1 MQIFKPP
8 QLLALLE
15 QPSERLRR
23 WATYQLL
30 EHCQGQADKFAG
42 TLFES
47 ELEDVREA
55 AVYLIGRQRLERFA
69 FPLLG
74 WFSRNDGE
82 MRRACATALTD
93 LRPPNF
99 PNLLN
104 QWLEQLLDDD
114 ELQLPDLQCAV
125 DNLLRLEGSGG
136 WETLEQHLVT
146 LHEHHL
152 KALCLFGALCKQVN
166 TDSQV
171 YQLTEHYTHFRSH
184 TSDPQF
190 LQHLSDTFGGRPTL
204 EFLRLQLEAGATFRT
219 VTQIIAQTTG
229 QTLDA
234 KTDKLLEQADRRLK
248 AQDYPGLAGHL
259 LQTLKRLVPAASAPL
274 EQGVLEGFRDH
285 ITPNWDDAIIRI
297 QDQELLLL
305 LGLPL
310 IALVQHRT
318 LQIAEAPNSQLPEL
332 QRLLRAPLL
341 DSALLRELAERLLV
355 QSPLTAKQQATLAKA
370 RPQNPLT
377 PPEAML
383 VLLSGTAD
391 PHTCAFPTLL
401 PKPWQLGVPELSRQL
416 AACYLQHFEALVA
429 ETRHDH
435 LDYALQL
442 FTRHPSPETVEL
454 LIAHFHFLINQHYHT
469 CFDFIERNPDP
480 RFIEPLTVHHRKGEA
495 AVGQLLF
502 LLCTAHGQP
511 LPEGIDEDSAQHDIG
526 DLLSVRIPCGHCR
539 TAYHYGLSLLYY
551 NPDAIE
557 QRQPFSDDDLWTPD
571 TLVCKNCEAP
581 LRFQMDAGFR
591 SGLYM
596 EMLTAHLLRLSED
609 EAQRLTNIRPLR
621 FPKFLRRTMHPGKFL
636 RRVTQELD
644 AATHPPEERAELLLE
659 LGRLRRELGEIEEAQ
674 EALQQSVELGGKSP
688 DALFHLGV
696 IAFQR
701 KNLFEARLH
710 FSQLVQTTQP
720 EDFEFKEENLHQL
733 ASHYLDL
740 LDRRE
745 VRRSGFKIMR

>member
-1 MQIFKPP
+1 
-8 QLLALLE
+8 
-15 QPSERLRR
+15 
-23 WATYQLL
+23 
-30 EHCQGQADKFAG
+30 
-42 TLFES
+42 
-47 ELEDVREA
+47 
-55 AVYLIGRQRLERFA
+55 
-69 FPLLG
+69 
-74 WFSRNDGE
+74 
-82 MRRACATALTD
+82 
-93 LRPPNF
+93 
-99 PNLLN
+99 
-104 QWLEQLLDDD
+104 
-114 ELQLPDLQCAV
+114 
-125 DNLLRLEGSGG
+125 
-136 WETLEQHLVT
+136 
-146 LHEHHL
+146 
-152 KALCLFGALCKQVN
+152 
-166 TDSQV
+166 
-171 YQLTEHYTHFRSH
+171 
-184 TSDPQF
+184 
-190 LQHLSDTFGGRPTL
+190 
-204 EFLRLQLEAGATFRT
+204 
-219 VTQIIAQTTG
+219 
-229 QTLDA
+229 
-234 KTDKLLEQADRRLK
+234 
-248 AQDYPGLAGHL
+248 
-259 LQTLKRLVPAASAPL
+259 
-274 EQGVLEGFRDH
+274 
-285 ITPNWDDAIIRI
+285 
-297 QDQELLLL
+297 
-305 LGLPL
+305 
-310 IALVQHRT
+310 
-318 LQIAEAPNSQLPEL
+318 
-332 QRLLRAPLL
+332 
-341 DSALLRELAERLLV
+341 
-355 QSPLTAKQQATLAKA
+355 
-370 RPQNPLT
+370 
-377 PPEAML
+377 
-383 VLLSGTAD
+383 
-391 PHTCAFPTLL
+391 
-401 PKPWQLGVPELSRQL
+401 VPELSRQL

-429 ETRHDH
+429 ETLHDH

-511 LPEGIDEDSAQHDIG
+511 LPEGIDEGSAQHDIG

-644 AATHPPEERAELLLE
+644 AATHPSEERAELLLE